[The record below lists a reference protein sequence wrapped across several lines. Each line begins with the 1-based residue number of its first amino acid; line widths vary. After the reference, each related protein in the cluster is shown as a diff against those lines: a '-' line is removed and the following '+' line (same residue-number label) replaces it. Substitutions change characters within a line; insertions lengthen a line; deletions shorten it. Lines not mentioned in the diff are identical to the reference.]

1 MFLKINLLLQILQKK
16 IGFNNNN
23 ANKVKPNVAKPQ
35 IIKKKVV
42 IEKYNYNKKKPVP
55 NAPAGYKPKI
65 MKKK

>member
-1 MFLKINLLLQILQKK
+1 MLK

-42 IEKYNYNKKKPVP
+42 IEKYNYNKKKPIP
-55 NAPAGYKPKI
+55 NVPAGYKPKI
-65 MKKK
+65 IKKK